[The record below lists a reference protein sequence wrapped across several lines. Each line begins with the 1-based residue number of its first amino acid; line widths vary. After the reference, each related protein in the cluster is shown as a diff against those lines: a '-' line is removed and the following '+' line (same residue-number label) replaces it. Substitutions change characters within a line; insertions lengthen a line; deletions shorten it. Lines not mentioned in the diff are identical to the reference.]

1 MKLST
6 VYLCVNDMETSLNF
20 YRLLLQKEPLY
31 CNDDRWAAFDCGG
44 QLALYNRKYDEKL
57 LKEASDLPFNQA
69 YREDFFKEDPEKKN
83 TIVVFNFETEDLK
96 SEYGRIKSL
105 GIGPVSEI
113 MYVNVHM
120 PYYYF
125 NVMDPERNVLE
136 ITGRYEMEDFVPA

>member
-1 MKLST
+1 M
-6 VYLCVNDMETSLNF
+6 
-20 YRLLLQKEPLY
+20 Y

-44 QLALYNRKYDEKL
+44 QIALYNRKYDEKL
-57 LKEASDLPFNQA
+57 LKGAFDLPFNQA

-96 SEYGRIKSL
+96 SEYERIKSL

-125 NVMDPERNVLE
+125 NVMDPDGNVLE
-136 ITGRYEMEDFVPA
+136 ITGRYETEDFVPA